1 MDFISNKYGAISR
14 ILGKIPTKNHWA
26 YLKKGMPN
34 GFLLFYNKICFF
46 FSIFT

>member
-34 GFLLFYNKICFF
+34 GFFAILQQNLFF
-46 FSIFT
+46 F